1 MSSVDQSSHFSEAD
15 NMAEKKKLTTLSI
28 SEKVE
33 ILDRLQN
40 GEKKE
45 NITKE
50 KKIGLRTL
58 QRIKKAEEDIRRD
71 AANILPSRKRKR
83 TGRFEEID
91 IAMEKWFSAVR
102 ARKQIVSGSMIL
114 QKAKD
119 FAIELGIQPYSHS
132 VG

>member
-1 MSSVDQSSHFSEAD
+1 
-15 NMAEKKKLTTLSI
+15 MAEKKKLTTLSI

-33 ILDRLQN
+33 ILDRLKN

-45 NITKE
+45 NIMKE

-71 AANILPSRKRKR
+71 AANILPSRKIKHI
-83 TGRFEEID
+83 GRFEEID

-102 ARKQIVSGSMIL
+102 ARKQIVTGSL
-114 QKAKD
+114 QSCLPYFFIRKVI
-119 FAIELGIQPYSHS
+119 FA
-132 VG
+132 

>member
-45 NITKE
+45 NIMKE

-71 AANILPSRKRKR
+71 AANILPSRKRKH

-91 IAMEKWFSAVR
+91 IAMEKWFTLQSCLPYFFI
-102 ARKQIVSGSMIL
+102 RKVI
-114 QKAKD
+114 
-119 FAIELGIQPYSHS
+119 FA
-132 VG
+132 

>member
-1 MSSVDQSSHFSEAD
+1 
-15 NMAEKKKLTTLSI
+15 MAEKKKLTTLSI

-33 ILDRLQN
+33 ILDRLKN

-45 NITKE
+45 NIMKE

-83 TGRFEEID
+83 TGHKTKQKTETKISPNY
-91 IAMEKWFSAVR
+91 INAVLN
-102 ARKQIVSGSMIL
+102 A
-114 QKAKD
+114 
-119 FAIELGIQPYSHS
+119 
-132 VG
+132 